1 MTTQL
6 ANRLDRP
13 TPKAGTSLAELL
25 ERQTASLQLA
35 LPHGLDAAR
44 FKRNVLTLV
53 KATPGLIKC
62 DPLSVVQGAM
72 FGAQLGLE
80 PGAQLGHFY
89 LVPRGGSATFQLGYK
104 GLLELV
110 RRSGDIDRI
119 EARGVYEADRFEVEF
134 GTSAHL
140 WHSPALTGDRGE
152 LVAFYALAV
161 FRGGQEQVAVMRRD
175 EVDAI
180 RDRASAKS
188 GPWVTDYE
196 QMGCKTVLRR
206 LCKVLPLKA
215 EAAVSIAAD
224 EQVITVPISP
234 VMVDEQSSAPRPELV
249 DDDPDLTP
257 SDVEAVAE

>member
-6 ANRLDRP
+6 AQRLDKQA
-13 TPKAGTSLAELL
+13 PKAGNGLAEMLD
-25 ERQTASLQLA
+25 RQTAGLQLA

-53 KATPGLIKC
+53 KATPGLVKC

-89 LVPRGGSATFQLGYK
+89 LVPRGGQATFQLGYK

-119 EARGVYEADRFEVEF
+119 EARAVYEADIFDLEF
-134 GTSAHL
+134 GTAAFLRHR
-140 WHSPALTGDRGE
+140 PALTGDRGE
-152 LVAFYALAV
+152 IVVFYALAV

-175 EVDAI
+175 EVDQI

-188 GPWVTDYE
+188 GPWVSDYE

-206 LCKVLPLKA
+206 LCKVLPLRA
-215 EAAVSIAAD
+215 ETAASIAAD
-224 EQVITVPISP
+224 DQVITVPLSP
-234 VMVDEQSSAPRPELV
+234 SMVDDQSSEPRPEV
-249 DDDPDLTP
+249 DDVEDSTP
-257 SDVEAVAE
+257 VVEAEVVE